1 MTLEQ
6 LKYFRTAAQLGNFS
20 KAAETEHISQP
31 SLSVSIKKLEKE
43 LGVNLFLPNRRGAI
57 LTEAGR
63 LFLQD
68 VQNVFQQLDIATTHM
83 AQFSHKDKAEV
94 QLAYTS
100 SVADVYI
107 PRLLKSFLT
116 NGDQQYCVYSD
127 EMPTDQISQ
136 GIREGRFELGIGS
149 ELPPDPEIEQIPL
162 QYQPLCL
169 LLPQDATSS
178 NTFSSIQELNN
189 VPFISYRKDY
199 PMYRLL
205 SSLFQRWGVQPH
217 ITHYTY
223 SETAI
228 ARLVEQNLGVS
239 IVPATE
245 GLQNYRVQL
254 LQPNWLTEGRYLY
267 LIKHRTRILSTAAEA
282 LQEHIMLDAQ
292 QKQERHSL

>member
-6 LKYFRTAAQLGNFS
+6 LKYFLTAAQLGNFS
-20 KAAETEHISQP
+20 KAAETVHISQP
-31 SLSVSIKKLEKE
+31 SLSVSIKKLENE
-43 LGVNLFLPNRRGAI
+43 LGVSLFVPNRRGAI

-68 VQNVFQQLDIATTHM
+68 VQDIFRQLDIAATHM
-83 AQFSHKDKAEV
+83 AQFSQKNKAEV
-94 QLAYTS
+94 RLAYTS
-100 SVADVYI
+100 TVADVYI
-107 PRLLKSFLT
+107 PRLLKSFLAD
-116 NGDQQYCVYSD
+116 GDEQYCVYSD

-169 LLPQDATSS
+169 LLPQDATRSK
-178 NTFSSIQELNN
+178 TFSSVQELNG
-189 VPFISYRKDY
+189 VPFISYRQDY

-205 SSLFQRWGVQPH
+205 SSLFQRWGVKPH

-239 IVPATE
+239 IVAATE
-245 GLQNYRVQL
+245 SLQNYRVQL
-254 LQPNWLTEGRYLY
+254 LHPNWLTEGRYLY
-267 LIKHRTRILSTAAEA
+267 LIKHRTRILSGAAEA
-282 LQEHIMLDAQ
+282 LQEQIMRDAQ
-292 QKQERHSL
+292 QNQQTI